1 MWRFAEPL
9 PADIEP
15 GLREIAR
22 AFPERFAEASEPLN
36 LHFRRDETHPRRWR
50 AERHGPEAVI
60 HYSRPGDAFRALGSL
75 MGEAIEKSPLP
86 AREEACAMERLGVMI
101 DASRNG
107 VPTVSTVC
115 ALIRSFALLGINWL
129 MLYTEDTYEVPGE
142 PLFGY
147 FRGRY
152 SAAELGEI
160 DRYAARFGMEVIPCI
175 QTLGHL
181 GQLLRWPAYAGL
193 RDTAEV
199 LLAENDATYK
209 LVEKMLAAANAPFR
223 SRRIHIGMDEAD
235 GIGTGRYR
243 LLNGVRTPFQI
254 LASHLTTVAESCRR
268 LDLQPMIW
276 SDMYF
281 RLGSKANHYYD
292 RDSSIPQEI
301 GDAIPDNIDLVYWDY
316 YHLDE
321 SFYEEW
327 IRRHR
332 ALGKEPLFAAG
343 IWSWSRFWTALPHT
357 FATLDAGMR
366 AACRAGVREAFATV
380 WGDDGMECD
389 LFSILPGVARFA
401 DLAYGRPDATPVSL
415 RGAAGINLDD
425 WLAGSG
431 LDWLPGIGSHECT
444 SGNFS
449 KWLLWTDPILDF
461 LGSHIPPDAI
471 QYYEDLATRLGAIS
485 TGEPASRRLAFPALV
500 AETLAMKLL
509 LRKQWIEACSS
520 RDKSKVLHL
529 LDITLPQLCEKL
541 RALWS
546 YHRGLWHELYKPFGW
561 EVIDRRYGALLARLE
576 TLRTLAENL
585 RDYPASRIEVFE
597 TKPAPVFGPG
607 ALDEECLTYSACSSP
622 SVIF

>member
-380 WGDDGMECD
+380 WGTMGWSAISFPFSPAWPVSRTWPMDG
-389 LFSILPGVARFA
+389 LTPRRFRFA
-401 DLAYGRPDATPVSL
+401 ERRASIWTIGLRAAASIGCPASAAMNARAAISASGCSGPIRSSISSAAISL
-415 RGAAGINLDD
+415 RMPSNITRISQLASARSRPASPPR
-425 WLAGSG
+425 AGSHFPHW
-431 LDWLPGIGSHECT
+431 WL
-444 SGNFS
+444 
-449 KWLLWTDPILDF
+449 K
-461 LGSHIPPDAI
+461 
-471 QYYEDLATRLGAIS
+471 R
-485 TGEPASRRLAFPALV
+485 SR
-500 AETLAMKLL
+500 
-509 LRKQWIEACSS
+509 
-520 RDKSKVLHL
+520 
-529 LDITLPQLCEKL
+529 
-541 RALWS
+541 
-546 YHRGLWHELYKPFGW
+546 
-561 EVIDRRYGALLARLE
+561 
-576 TLRTLAENL
+576 
-585 RDYPASRIEVFE
+585 
-597 TKPAPVFGPG
+597 
-607 ALDEECLTYSACSSP
+607 
-622 SVIF
+622 